1 MLQSPQGGDAK
12 AAASGGSQRSSATE
26 LTELLGKITQLMA
39 NTSLEKMLS
48 QLNSFNAMMSGATS
62 AWSEMAAM
70 LEQQGIQWAS
80 DSDALKAVQQ
90 QADGLSSGVDAAQK
104 ALVSAQAELDALKN
118 QAAGQDLVPDDLQK
132 ENRPDPDGGDQR
144 AARAYDGYRS
154 V

>member
-90 QADGLSSGVDAAQK
+90 QADGLSSGVDAAQRRS
-104 ALVSAQAELDALKN
+104 SARRRSWTRSRIRPP
-118 QAAGQDLVPDDLQK
+118 GRIWCRTICK